1 MEKTGGEG
9 LMGCELQG
17 DVLGN
22 VGIKAL
28 QMVALQTH
36 VWHVTYY
43 GVLLG

>member
-9 LMGCELQG
+9 LMGCEVQG

-28 QMVALQTH
+28 LWGAVRMTK
-36 VWHVTYY
+36 
-43 GVLLG
+43 